1 MATKTVFLSGK
12 TNYAHFHQPDKFGF
26 WSVNLYLDD
35 ASKVEW
41 AKLKQEGILNRLRKD
56 DQGEYVTLRCP
67 VEKKMRGVMTKMQP
81 ISIIK
86 DDIPYLGMIGNGSDV
101 TCNVMVYNYR
111 KPQTQE
117 HGTAIRLV
125 AVRIH
130 NLVEP
135 NIKQFPPEGQK
146 AAAALMELPDPV
158 W

>member
-1 MATKTVFLSGK
+1 MATKQVFLSGK
-12 TNYAHFHQPDKFGF
+12 TKFANFHQPDRFGY

-56 DQGEYVTLRCP
+56 EDGEFVTLRCP
-67 VEKKMRGVMTKMQP
+67 VEKKIRGVMTKMQP
-81 ISIIK
+81 ISLIK
-86 DDIPYLGMIGNGSDV
+86 DGIPYLGMIGNGSDV
-101 TCNVMVYNYR
+101 TCMITVYNYR
-111 KPQTQE
+111 KPITQE
-117 HGTAIRLV
+117 QGIAIRLG

-146 AAAALMELPDPV
+146 AAAALTALPDPI

>member
-1 MATKTVFLSGK
+1 MATKYVNLSGK
-12 TNYAHFHQPDKFGF
+12 TKFAHFHQPDKFGF

-35 ASKVEW
+35 QSKIEW
-41 AKLKQEGILNRLRKD
+41 AKLKQEGIMNRLRKD
-56 DQGEYVTLRCP
+56 DDGEFVTLRCP

-81 ISIIK
+81 ISLIK
-86 DDIPYLGMIGNGSDV
+86 DGIPYLGMIGNGSDV
-101 TCNVMVYNYR
+101 TCMITVYNYR

-117 HGTAIRLV
+117 QGIAIRLS

-146 AAAALMELPDPV
+146 AAGALAALPDPI